1 MITNLLPPQTK
12 DELYE
17 EEIKKM
23 IIISGILILIFLFS
37 STLILF
43 TINNYILKQ
52 IDLEKTVINL
62 EEKNSEAPEIQNL
75 REKIISINR
84 TLSQLDSFY
93 QAQVRL
99 TEIFNKISDI
109 LPSQMYLT
117 NFSYQKESAQV
128 SLSGFSPNREILFE
142 FKKTLEKEFPEA
154 NFPPQNWIKATDID
168 FQVNFKIT
176 KQFEGSD

>member
-1 MITNLLPPQTK
+1 MMTNLLPPQVKT
-12 DELYE
+12 ELCE
-17 EEIKKM
+17 EKIKKM
-23 IIISGILILIFLFS
+23 VIIFGILILILLFS

-43 TINNYILKQ
+43 TIKNYISKQ

-84 TLSQLDSFY
+84 TLSQLNSFY
-93 QAQVRL
+93 QEQVRL
-99 TEIFNKISDI
+99 TEIFNKISDV

-142 FKKTLEKEFPEA
+142 FKKTLENEFPEV
-154 NFPPQNWIKATDID
+154 NFPPQNWIKATDIN

-176 KQFEGSD
+176 K

>member
-23 IIISGILILIFLFS
+23 IIIFGILILIFLFS
-37 STLILF
+37 FTLILF
-43 TINNYILKQ
+43 AINDHISKQ
-52 IDLEKTVINL
+52 IDLKRTVINL

-142 FKKTLEKEFPEA
+142 FKKTLENEFPEA

-176 KQFEGSD
+176 K

>member
-1 MITNLLPPQTK
+1 MITNLLPLKVKT
-12 DELYE
+12 ELYE

-23 IIISGILILIFLFS
+23 IIIVGVLILIFLFFF
-37 STLILF
+37 TLISF
-43 TINNYILKQ
+43 AINDYISRQ
-52 IDLEKTVINL
+52 IDLEKTGINL
-62 EEKNSEAPEIQNL
+62 EKNNAEAPEIQNL

-84 TLSQLDSFY
+84 TLSQFDSFY
-93 QAQVRL
+93 QGQIRL
-99 TEIFNKISDI
+99 TEIFNKISNI

-117 NFSYQKESAQV
+117 NFSYQKESVQI

-142 FKKTLEKEFPEA
+142 FKKNLEKEFPEV

-176 KQFEGSD
+176 K